1 MIRLRVLPPAALLL
15 LATPLFAQGMMH
27 MPGMTMTMPMP
38 KAAPVKRTP
47 PRPASTK
54 KRAVPAHRT
63 TPVAPVANACPP
75 EHAAMG
81 HCTPADPAPAPVVT
95 MPDMPADTPT
105 AAPCPPEHAA
115 MGHCTATVP
124 AMPDM
129 PMDVPAAND
138 CPPEHAAM
146 GHCTP
151 TPPRKADPDAS
162 GTALPAGNAPPPA
175 PPKTRAADRFYPAG
189 AMARADAAMRREH
202 GGMTFSQILF
212 NLAEIQT
219 GRGRDGY
226 RWDGE
231 GWFGGDI
238 HRLVVKT
245 EGEGRFGRSLD
256 AGEVQALY
264 ARAIDPYFNLQ
275 AGLRHDVGSGP
286 DRSYAVVGIE
296 GLAPYWFDVEAAL
309 FLSDKGDLLGRI
321 EATYDQRIIQR
332 LILQPRIETNLAAQ
346 DMRANGIGSGLTN
359 IEAGL
364 RLRYEVAREFAPYV
378 GVSWDRKLGD
388 TARFARATG
397 DRAGAPAFVAGIR
410 TWF

>member
-1 MIRLRVLPPAALLL
+1 MIRLRALPPAALLL
-15 LATPLFAQGMMH
+15 LAAPAFAQGMMH
-27 MPGMTMTMPMP
+27 MPGMTMPMP
-38 KAAPVKRTP
+38 KATPAKRTP
-47 PRPASTK
+47 PRPASK
-54 KRAVPAHRT
+54 KKPAVPARRA

-81 HCTPADPAPAPVVT
+81 HCMPADPAPAPVAAMPD
-95 MPDMPADTPT
+95 MPDMPA
-105 AAPCPPEHAA
+105 AS
-115 MGHCTATVP
+115 
-124 AMPDM
+124 
-129 PMDVPAAND
+129 D

-151 TPPRKADPDAS
+151 ALPPRADTTAT

-212 NLAEIQT
+212 NLAEIRT
-219 GRGRDGY
+219 GQGRDGY

-245 EGEGRFGRSLD
+245 EGEGRFGRSLE

-321 EATYDQRIIQR
+321 EATYDQRITQR

-346 DMRANGIGSGLTN
+346 AMRANGIGSGLSN

-364 RLRYEVAREFAPYV
+364 RLRYEIAREFAPYV